1 MGEEKKIVEEK
12 IKYAE
17 EKENKIKAD
26 EEKIKKDE
34 KLMKEKE
41 MNFKAAAEDKEFAG
55 KKEEMLKAFKR
66 GEETSQKNRKPV
78 DEDKERQAHE
88 ADLNEDKI
96 IVDRFNNIIKE
107 VDQQK
112 STKEEEKTGAEKTGE
127 EKLEEM
133 LNAFK
138 SGKEESQKNREINY
152 MKKAV
157 EDKER
162 KAHETDLNE
171 DHIVASR
178 FNNIIKE
185 VDQQNSTKK
194 EEKTCDENS

>member
-17 EKENKIKAD
+17 EKEN
-26 EEKIKKDE
+26 
-34 KLMKEKE
+34 
-41 MNFKAAAEDKEFAG
+41 NFKAAAEDKEFAG

-66 GEETSQKNRKPV
+66 GEDKEFAGKREEMLKAFKRGEEKSQQNKKSV

-152 MKKAV
+152 IKKAA

-162 KAHETDLNE
+162 QSHESDLNE